1 MSERFG
7 EQINPQKQF
16 YTEYY
21 KKETDDSPDDTR
33 WSLACSFYDVLRR
46 GALPN
51 FKCLDIAA
59 GTQKF
64 ELEFIRQ
71 FGDRKIA
78 TENGN
83 QSIRDCLQFTTFD
96 LAEIP
101 KSTLYLERLKNGS
114 GEPSNAVSQS
124 HHLQAD
130 ANEMPFKDNTFGIAV
145 SNLALDFIGY
155 EAIREMKRVLKEG
168 GRAIINLHHKDML
181 MPSREELDKEIR
193 QIKIDLSQTSQV
205 DVESVIDARQER
217 LKLLE
222 FWEALDRNDKL
233 FKNRNQILDI
243 FGDFG
248 FQIDELNFKYDASD
262 PAEAKNWWWELVLT
276 KLESRSA

>member
-101 KSTLYLERLKNGS
+101 GAFKEWLGGAVERGFP
-114 GEPSNAVSQS
+114 EPSFTSRREW
-124 HHLQAD
+124 D
-130 ANEMPFKDNTFGIAV
+130 AF
-145 SNLALDFIGY
+145 
-155 EAIREMKRVLKEG
+155 
-168 GRAIINLHHKDML
+168 
-181 MPSREELDKEIR
+181 
-193 QIKIDLSQTSQV
+193 
-205 DVESVIDARQER
+205 
-217 LKLLE
+217 
-222 FWEALDRNDKL
+222 
-233 FKNRNQILDI
+233 
-243 FGDFG
+243 
-248 FQIDELNFKYDASD
+248 
-262 PAEAKNWWWELVLT
+262 
-276 KLESRSA
+276 